1 MAVVV
6 APLSLTYPSDRTSWR
21 GHPGDARGGLTWLV
35 VLNCGRCSPLQ
46 TRGNKPSPGP
56 PGDGLNRDTSAPQ
69 NAQHARSPV
78 PTGRGQWWPGRG
90 GRVLEGSTSDIAV
103 AWSSSSPIVGSQ
115 VRVCVVTTFPPTLWP
130 RLLCWMVRWVF
141 LLRKKGVCPGLVI
154 ASWVVVTSP
163 LCRECPGH
171 GCLLSAK
178 PVPHWLLLCGVM
190 GGRGRPAGPGW
201 ALPGGVCSR
210 HSRH

>member
-21 GHPGDARGGLTWLV
+21 GHPGDARGGLTRLAM
-35 VLNCGRCSPLQ
+35 LNCGRCSPLQ

-56 PGDGLNRDTSAPQ
+56 PGDGLNRDISAPQ

-90 GRVLEGSTSDIAV
+90 GRVLEGPTSDIAV

-130 RLLCWMVRWVF
+130 WLLCWMVRWVF
-141 LLRKKGVCPGLVI
+141 LLRKKWVCPGPVI

-163 LCRECPGH
+163 LSAGSAQATAAFFLPNLCLT
-171 GCLLSAK
+171 GCFS
-178 PVPHWLLLCGVM
+178 VE
-190 GGRGRPAGPGW
+190 
-201 ALPGGVCSR
+201 
-210 HSRH
+210 